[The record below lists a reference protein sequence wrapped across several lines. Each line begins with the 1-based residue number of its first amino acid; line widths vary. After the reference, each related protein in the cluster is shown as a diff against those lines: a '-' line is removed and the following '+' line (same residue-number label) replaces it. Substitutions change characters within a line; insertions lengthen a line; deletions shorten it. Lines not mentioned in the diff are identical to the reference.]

1 MNGAKVHSYFNKGG
15 CMNTKK
21 HGILIRSALIA
32 ASCFVLALSL
42 YSAGI
47 FTYFENKTYDRRMVF
62 AAQYKKPAEEIFFIE
77 VDQPS
82 ITWAQE
88 KYGWGWPWPR
98 EAYGHMVDFFAAG
111 GAKSVAFDILFSEP
125 SLYGENDDRAFARAE
140 EESGIVIQP
149 LNILVEY
156 EDSSASGSL
165 AGGPGARSA
174 ARETAQF
181 PVDCIREG
189 AAILGNITS
198 YMDDDDIIRRGRL
211 TYTYDGVTYPTLG
224 TGPVF
229 LEGDEALLDDVP
241 CLEDGSVLL
250 RYQGSLNDYCPYSAY
265 DVLESYDLWLSG
277 DEGFLVPEDFEDAYV
292 FVAYY
297 GPGLYDTCST
307 PVSQVFPGVGVHITT
322 LDNIL
327 TDSFMTRAPDWIVL
341 LWLFVMS
348 MLGTAVVAYAANRHT
363 QKTSVAFMA
372 IGFALGALLSVGL
385 PYFLFVK
392 GIHLALIAP
401 AASFLISFLVS
412 VVFSMTVEGKQKR
425 FIKAAFSQCLSKDVV
440 NQIMNDPSSFT
451 LGGRKF
457 QMTAIFTDIQKFSSF
472 SELLTAG
479 ELGSLLNFYL
489 TRMSEIIISEHGT
502 VDKYEG
508 DAIVAFTGAPVEM
521 DDHAVRACRAAI
533 RMKMAEVE
541 LNEEIRTVAASE
553 KPQGMEDELYNAFKV
568 MVANDK
574 TIFTRIG
581 LNSGEMIAGYFGSQ
595 NKKNYTMMG
604 NNVNLASR
612 LEGVNKQY
620 HTGGILISEATR
632 NQLDERFIVRSLDR
646 VRVVNVN
653 KPIRLYEL
661 LALAVDDGNDAQSEV
676 SHGKADTAVRA
687 PLSLAAYVAAWEAAF
702 AQFEAGRWQEAY
714 DAFTALHAQH
724 PDDGVVSYYM
734 NLEERF
740 FLKGTVP
747 GEHDDA
753 GVAYEED
760 GVFRLLQK

>member
-1 MNGAKVHSYFNKGG
+1 M
-15 CMNTKK
+15 KK
-21 HGILIRSALIA
+21 AEKSGILLRSAAIA
-32 ASCFVLALSL
+32 LGCFVVVTVL
-42 YSAGI
+42 YFTGL

-62 AAQYKKPAEEIFFIE
+62 ASKYKAPAEEIFFIE
-77 VDQPS
+77 VDQDS

-88 KYGWGWPWPR
+88 NYSWGWPWPR
-98 EAYGHMVDFFAAG
+98 EAYGRMIDFFAAG
-111 GAKSVAFDILFSEP
+111 GAKSVAFDIIYSEP
-125 SLYGENDDRAFARAE
+125 SLYGEADDEAMARAATD
-140 EESGIVIQP
+140 SGMTILP
-149 LNILVEY
+149 LNIMVDY
-156 EDSSASGSL
+156 ELGK
-165 AGGPGARSA
+165 
-174 ARETAQF
+174 ETPQY
-181 PVDCIREG
+181 PVDCLRDG
-189 AAILGNITS
+189 AALLGNVTS
-198 YMDDDDIIRRGRL
+198 FMDDDDIIRRGRL
-211 TYTYDGVTYPTLG
+211 EYEFDGTVWPTLG
-224 TGPVF
+224 TAPVW
-229 LEGDEALLDDVP
+229 LQGEEAYLDDVP
-241 CLEDGSVLL
+241 RLKDGSVLL
-250 RYQGSLNDYCPYSAY
+250 RYQGSLEDYHPYGAY
-265 DVLESYDLWLSG
+265 DVLESYDLWLEG
-277 DEGFLVPEDFEDAYV
+277 EEGFLVPEDFEDAYV

-322 LDNIL
+322 LDNYL
-327 TDSFMTRAPDWIVL
+327 TDSFMRRASDWAVVL
-341 LWLFVMS
+341 W
-348 MLGTAVVAYAANRHT
+348 MLLLSVLGSAVVAFGSTRHSQKGTVALIAA
-363 QKTSVAFMA
+363 
-372 IGFALGALLSVGL
+372 GFVTGALLSVGL
-385 PYFLFVK
+385 PYLLFIK
-392 GIHLALIAP
+392 GMHLALIAP
-401 AASFLISFLVS
+401 AAAFLVSFLVS
-412 VVFSMTVEGKQKR
+412 VVFSMSVEGKQKR
-425 FIKAAFSQCLSKDVV
+425 FIKSAFSQCLSKDVV

-479 ELGSLLNFYL
+479 ELGCLLNFYL

-521 DDHAVRACRAAI
+521 KDHAVRACRAAI
-533 RMKMAEVE
+533 RMKKAEIE
-541 LNEEIRTVAASE
+541 LNEEIRAVAAGE
-553 KPQGMEDELYNAFKV
+553 KPAGMEDELYSAFRV
-568 MVANDK
+568 MVENGK

-632 NQLDERFIVRSLDR
+632 EQLDERFIVRSLDR

-661 LALAVDDGNDAQSEV
+661 IGYYEAAVPESGRFVSKSATALLAFV
-676 SHGKADTAVRA
+676 S
-687 PLSLAAYVAAWEAAF
+687 AWEAAF
-702 AQFEAGRWQEAY
+702 ALFESGRHSDAY
-714 DAFTALHAQH
+714 AAFTTLHEQY

-734 NLEERF
+734 ELEERF
-740 FLKGTVP
+740 FLKGAVP

-753 GVAYEED
+753 GVAYEDD